1 MAAQWSTC
9 EYDSYNAFVVEQAID
24 SIEDILQQN
33 NSELVGLEQAID
45 SIEDILQQNNN
56 DLVGLSTKSFIK
68 PIDWTTK
75 HCLLTNNGCTRD
87 LVCDNKLIIHK
98 III

>member
-1 MAAQWSTC
+1 MAAQRSTC

-33 NSELVGLEQAID
+33 NSELVGL
-45 SIEDILQQNNN
+45 
-56 DLVGLSTKSFIK
+56 STKSFIK
-68 PIDWTTK
+68 HIDWTTK
-75 HCLLTNNGCTRD
+75 HYLLTNNGCTRD

-98 III
+98 LYEQK

>member
-1 MAAQWSTC
+1 MAAQRSTC
-9 EYDSYNAFVVEQAID
+9 EYDTYNAFVVEQAID

-33 NSELVGLEQAID
+33 NS
-45 SIEDILQQNNN
+45 

-98 III
+98 LYEQK